1 MTVIIGALALSTAMV
16 VSSEPGAAQS
26 KVDEG
31 EDRIAHLEAENESL
45 AATVQTLMGL
55 LEAADLLIESQK
67 RALIDSQGSIEELD
81 LLRERWKEL
90 YFKQEEINKDLREV
104 IDRQNAAISAYRSQV
119 GEAKM
124 DVKRAQ
130 GSVGAAWIDFDSAGV
145 MIAPAFNFN
154 GSLQSLQALFPVSFR
169 FALGITSGLSPG
181 ILIRED
187 GRPGILIGLEVKVRN
202 PEVR

>member
-1 MTVIIGALALSTAMV
+1 MIAIIGALALSTAMV
-16 VSSEPGAAQS
+16 VSSEPRAAQS
-26 KVDEG
+26 KV
-31 EDRIAHLEAENESL
+31 EAENDKL

-90 YFKQEEINKDLREV
+90 YFKQEKINKDLREI
-104 IDRQNAAISAYRSQV
+104 IDQQNVAILTYRSQV
-119 GEAKM
+119 DEAKAE
-124 DVKRAQ
+124 VEKAK
-130 GSVGAAWIDFDSAGV
+130 GSVGKAWVDFDSAGV

-154 GSLQSLQALFPVSFR
+154 GSLQSLQVLFPIDLR
-169 FALGITSGLSPG
+169 FALGVTSGLSPG

-202 PEVR
+202 PEVK